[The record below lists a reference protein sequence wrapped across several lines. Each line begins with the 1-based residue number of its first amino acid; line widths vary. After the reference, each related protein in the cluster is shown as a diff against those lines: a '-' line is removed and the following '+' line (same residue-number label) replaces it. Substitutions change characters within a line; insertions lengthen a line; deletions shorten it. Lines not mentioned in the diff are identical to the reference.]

1 MAELTLL
8 NHSSLIIKSSGRYLL
23 TDPWYHKPAFTSWL
37 PIFPSYIHPTYYTS
51 LLDKIS
57 ILISHAHD
65 DHCDHEVLNLFPK
78 NTEFIITKF
87 PGNSLYKRLKSLG
100 FNNINAL
107 PGDGSGE
114 YNVQNKFFIRSFMQ
128 DAFSDDDAL
137 YTIRND
143 DGLVIHAND
152 CWPPIKEKNLKI
164 IKNEINKT
172 QTKKAYIFS
181 QTNSATGY
189 PIAYTQLSVEERK
202 SLYREKVGYMVE
214 GALTNFK
221 NLELNG
227 MFSYA
232 GFARPYV
239 ESKDFSELISFTTSK
254 YLNEEYL
261 SKSKF
266 KFEDFYPGDIL
277 ELKNGL
283 ITKAFISSDDYEDK
297 NFKESSNKFYKNYGL
312 IEKTKIIKKYSNQT
326 TTLEELVWFLE
337 QFKSFVV
344 NIIKKKTLRDSY
356 SELEKKSFGITLKD
370 KNISYAVSF
379 LNEEIN
385 NEGKITKIC
394 LVDSAI
400 FKGVLLGEILFESL
414 YVGYLAEW
422 HRNPVEK
429 YNKDLVMICIMF
441 TYFYQN
447 VLVKEYKSKF
457 HDSAENKNLNNLIS
471 N

>member
-1 MAELTLL
+1 MAQLTLL
-8 NHSSLIIKSSGRYLL
+8 NHSSFIIKSFGRYLL

-37 PIFPSYIHPTYYTS
+37 PLFPSYIHPTYYTS

-65 DHCDHEVLNLFPK
+65 DHCDHDVLNLFPRD
-78 NTEFIITKF
+78 TEFIITKF
-87 PGNSLYKRLKSLG
+87 PGNSLYKRLSSLG
-100 FNNINAL
+100 FNNIHSL
-107 PGDGSGE
+107 QGDGSEE
-114 YNVQNKFFIRSFMQ
+114 YNVQNTFFIRSFMQ
-128 DAFSDDDAL
+128 DEFSDDDAL
-137 YTIRND
+137 YTIRSN

-164 IKNEINKT
+164 IKNEINRT
-172 QTKKAYIFS
+172 YTKKAYIFS

-189 PIAYTQLSVEERK
+189 PLAYTQLPVEERK
-202 SLYREKVGYMVE
+202 ILYRKKVEDMVK

-221 NLELNG
+221 NLKLNG

-239 ESKDFSELISFTTSK
+239 ETEDFSELINFTTSK

-261 SKSKF
+261 AENNV

-277 ELKNGL
+277 NLEDCH

-297 NFKESSNKFYKNYGL
+297 NLKESSNNYYKNYGL
-312 IEKTKIIKKYSNQT
+312 LEKTKIIKKYSNPSAN
-326 TTLEELVWFLE
+326 LEEVVWFLE
-337 QFKSFVV
+337 HFKSFVI
-344 NIIKKKTLRDSY
+344 NIIQKNTLKDSY
-356 SELEKKSFGITLKD
+356 SGLENKSFGITLKD

-379 LNEEIN
+379 LDKEIKN
-385 NEGKITKIC
+385 YSKVTKIC

-422 HRNPVEK
+422 HRNPVEQ
-429 YNKDLVMICIMF
+429 YNKDLVMICVMF

-447 VLVKEYKSKF
+447 LLVKEYKSKF
-457 HDSAENKNLNNLIS
+457 CK
-471 N
+471 